1 MDKSQADPKLD
12 WSQEVIQAAEN
23 LVSPRVVKREAA
35 LDYLMKGDYGRKS
48 PLIAYLI
55 ATRISDPDLEFRF
68 HVIQAIGKILSPDS
82 DGNLTAEVI
91 VSHLHLVVAYLNKG
105 QILDILAV
113 ADQYIL
119 AEKGI
124 VEIFKLSSYAG
135 SILSDIVNDQKIPV
149 SIRQQAIYY
158 CGEVG
163 FLDTIPTLEGLK
175 SRVDKRKL
183 NEDGTHK
190 QKRARAEAFLY
201 PFALAAL
208 DKLSS

>member
-82 DGNLTAEVI
+82 EGNLAAEAVI
-91 VSHLHLVVAYLNKG
+91 SHLHLVIAYLNKG

-119 AEKGI
+119 AESGI
-124 VEIFKLSSYAG
+124 VEILKISSYAG
-135 SILSDIVNDQKIPV
+135 SILSDIVNDQKVPV

-163 FLDTIPTLEGLK
+163 FLDTIHTLEGLQR
-175 SRVDKRKL
+175 RVDKRKL

-190 QKRARAEAFLY
+190 QKRAQIEALLY